1 MSGYIGVKAPGV
13 SSGTE
18 YKKKF
23 SITGTTT
30 SLTGLTYNTGRVH
43 LFHNGVRLVDGTD
56 YTATDGTNI
65 TLTVAAESGDEIV
78 VVSQASFQLSDHY
91 TKTEADS
98 AFLTP
103 TGDASGLTNLPA
115 GVGGANGVIFNDN
128 VKAQFGAGND
138 LEIYH
143 NGGDSII
150 ADTGTGD
157 LYIRGSND
165 IRLQS
170 ATGSDTYAH
179 FQESGYAK
187 LYHNNSEKLATT
199 STGVNVTG
207 TVTSTGL
214 IANVPT
220 NTGLTINS
228 TDVSAI
234 QFNVANGSQ
243 KNWGFASTLTAAG
256 DFGLYQSNSNGG
268 NPVTAGTARL
278 YIDSSGDVMVG
289 QTAGDVGGGHLTS
302 GIKLDSSGYIDTAKA
317 SGFAIRANRQT
328 TEGDV
333 LAINYNGSPIG
344 ALGSADTY
352 NFVVESKFTDKNIEF
367 KVNNGGSAATVAQFY
382 GSTGAKSFGSF
393 ESFSG
398 GYNVYAGAGSA
409 ASYGIRIDGAGTGSA
424 GILQVVNGYGQVG
437 SIRVNGASTQ
447 FNTSSDYRLK
457 TDVQP
462 MTGASARVQ
471 ALNPVN
477 FGWIADGNRTDGFL
491 AHEAQ
496 EVVPEAITG
505 IKDAMKDEPYEVT
518 PAVLDDDG
526 NVTTEAVMGTRT
538 IPDHQ
543 SIDQSK
549 LVPLLTAALQ
559 EALTE
564 IASLKT
570 RVEALEA

>member
-1 MSGYIGVKAPGV
+1 MAVSTIDALYHSGSEKL
-13 SSGTE
+13 
-18 YKKKF
+18 
-23 SITGTTT
+23 TT
-30 SLTGLTYNTGRVH
+30 SATGITVTG
-43 LFHNGVRLVDGTD
+43 
-56 YTATDGTNI
+56 
-65 TLTVAAESGDEIV
+65 TVAATAV
-78 VVSQASFQLSDHY
+78 
-91 TKTEADS
+91 
-98 AFLTP
+98 
-103 TGDASGLTNLPA
+103 TGDGSGLTGLPA

-138 LEIYH
+138 LQIYH
-143 NGGDSII
+143 DGSNSYLNN
-150 ADTGTGD
+150 TTGD
-157 LYIRGSND
+157 LTLDGSGD
-165 IRLQS
+165 IILDADGTDVRL
-170 ATGSDTYAH
+170 
-179 FQESGYAK
+179 AK
-187 LYHNNSEKLATT
+187 GGVQYGMFTT
-199 STGVNVTG
+199 
-207 TVTSTGL
+207 
-214 IANVPT
+214 
-220 NTGLTINS
+220 NS
-228 TDVSAI
+228 TPLGFYIDALVQDGDLFFRGNDGGSTITAMTIDMSAGGQVGI
-234 QFNVANGSQ
+234 GGTPNSGRKLHIEGGDTSVGI
-243 KNWGFASTLTAAG
+243 TLK
-256 DFGLYQSNSNGG
+256 D
-268 NPVTAGTARL
+268 TAGQQMAIL
-278 YIDSSGDVMVG
+278 SDGNNLEFKSDSSGNVFCQM
-289 QTAGDVGGGHLTS
+289 
-302 GIKLDSSGYIDTAKA
+302 Y
-317 SGFAIRANRQT
+317 
-328 TEGDV
+328 
-333 LAINYNGSPIG
+333 G
-344 ALGSADTY
+344 A
-352 NFVVESKFTDKNIEF
+352 
-367 KVNNGGSAATVAQFY
+367 
-382 GSTGAKSFGSF
+382 TGAKSFGSF

-398 GYNVYAGAGSA
+398 GYNLYAGAGSA

-437 SIRVNGASTQ
+437 SISVSGASTQ

-477 FGWIADGNRTDGFL
+477 FEWIADGNRTDGFL

>member
-199 STGVNVTG
+199 STGINVTG
-207 TVTSTGL
+207 
-214 IANVPT
+214 
-220 NTGLTINS
+220 
-228 TDVSAI
+228 
-234 QFNVANGSQ
+234 
-243 KNWGFASTLTAAG
+243 
-256 DFGLYQSNSNGG
+256 
-268 NPVTAGTARL
+268 
-278 YIDSSGDVMVG
+278 
-289 QTAGDVGGGHLTS
+289 TAGDVGGGHLTS

-526 NVTTEAVMGTRT
+526 NVTTEAVMGTRSV
-538 IPDHQ
+538 PDHQ

>member
-1 MSGYIGVKAPGV
+1 MAVSTIDALYHSGSEKL
-13 SSGTE
+13 
-18 YKKKF
+18 
-23 SITGTTT
+23 TT
-30 SLTGLTYNTGRVH
+30 SATGITVTG
-43 LFHNGVRLVDGTD
+43 
-56 YTATDGTNI
+56 
-65 TLTVAAESGDEIV
+65 TVAATAV
-78 VVSQASFQLSDHY
+78 
-91 TKTEADS
+91 
-98 AFLTP
+98 
-103 TGDASGLTNLPA
+103 TGDGSGLTGLPA

-138 LEIYH
+138 LQIYH
-143 NGGDSII
+143 DGSNSYLNN
-150 ADTGTGD
+150 TTGD
-157 LYIRGSND
+157 LTLDGSGD
-165 IRLQS
+165 IILDADGTDVRL
-170 ATGSDTYAH
+170 
-179 FQESGYAK
+179 AK
-187 LYHNNSEKLATT
+187 GGVQYGMFTT
-199 STGVNVTG
+199 
-207 TVTSTGL
+207 
-214 IANVPT
+214 
-220 NTGLTINS
+220 NS
-228 TDVSAI
+228 TPLGFYIDALVQDGDLFFRGNDGGSTITAMTIDMSAGGQVGI
-234 QFNVANGSQ
+234 GGTPNSGRKLHIEGGDTSVGI
-243 KNWGFASTLTAAG
+243 TLK
-256 DFGLYQSNSNGG
+256 D
-268 NPVTAGTARL
+268 TAGQQMAIL
-278 YIDSSGDVMVG
+278 SDGNNLEFKSDSSGNVFCQM
-289 QTAGDVGGGHLTS
+289 
-302 GIKLDSSGYIDTAKA
+302 Y
-317 SGFAIRANRQT
+317 
-328 TEGDV
+328 
-333 LAINYNGSPIG
+333 G
-344 ALGSADTY
+344 A
-352 NFVVESKFTDKNIEF
+352 
-367 KVNNGGSAATVAQFY
+367 
-382 GSTGAKSFGSF
+382 TGAKSFGSF

-398 GYNVYAGAGSA
+398 GYNLYAGAGSA

-437 SIRVNGASTQ
+437 SISVSGASTQ

-477 FGWIADGNRTDGFL
+477 FEWIADGNRTDGFL

-526 NVTTEAVMGTRT
+526 NVTTEAVMGGRT

>member
-1 MSGYIGVKAPGV
+1 
-13 SSGTE
+13 
-18 YKKKF
+18 
-23 SITGTTT
+23 
-30 SLTGLTYNTGRVH
+30 LTYNTGRVH

-128 VKAQFGAGND
+128 VKAQFGADND

-143 NGGDSII
+143 DGSHSYIVD
-150 ADTGTGD
+150 AGTGNM
-157 LYIRGSND
+157 YISTNGNGIVMQASLNETMFAA
-165 IRLQS
+165 LPNG
-170 ATGSDTYAH
+170 AVT
-179 FQESGYAK
+179 
-187 LYHNNSEKLATT
+187 LYHDNASKLATT

-207 TVTSTGL
+207 TVTAVQLDITE
-214 IANVPT
+214 
-220 NTGLTINS
+220 S
-228 TDVSAI
+228 TDARLTSSDAI
-234 QFNVANGSQ
+234 GEVGS
-243 KNWGFASTLTAAG
+243 GTFALQTTNAAG
-256 DFGLYQSNSNGG
+256 SALKPLGFRAEDIRFATGSSE
-268 NPVTAGTARL
+268 RMR
-278 YIDSSGDVMVG
+278 IDSSGNLLVG

-526 NVTTEAVMGTRT
+526 NVTTEAVMGTRSV
-538 IPDHQ
+538 PDHQ

>member
-199 STGVNVTG
+199 STGVDVTG
-207 TVTSTGL
+207 TVTSD
-214 IANVPT
+214 
-220 NTGLTINS
+220 GLTVDSGVNTETRTLLVNNAHS
-228 TDVSAI
+228 GGSMYNAFGVYVGETDRKVTLSADYGESI
-234 QFNVANGSQ
+234 MAFKTNGSERMRID
-243 KNWGFASTLTAAG
+243 AS
-256 DFGLYQSNSNGG
+256 G
-268 NPVTAGTARL
+268 NL
-278 YIDSSGDVMVG
+278 LVG

>member
-128 VKAQFGAGND
+128 VKAQFGADND

-143 NGGDSII
+143 DGSHSYIVD
-150 ADTGTGD
+150 AGTGNM
-157 LYIRGSND
+157 YISTNGNGIVMQASLNETMFAA
-165 IRLQS
+165 LPNG
-170 ATGSDTYAH
+170 AVT
-179 FQESGYAK
+179 
-187 LYHNNSEKLATT
+187 LYHDNASKLATT

-207 TVTSTGL
+207 TVTAVQLDITE
-214 IANVPT
+214 
-220 NTGLTINS
+220 S
-228 TDVSAI
+228 TDARLTSSDAI
-234 QFNVANGSQ
+234 GEVGS
-243 KNWGFASTLTAAG
+243 GTFALQTTNAAG
-256 DFGLYQSNSNGG
+256 SALKPLGFRAEDIRFATGSSERMRIDASG
-268 NPVTAGTARL
+268 NL
-278 YIDSSGDVMVG
+278 LVG

-518 PAVLDDDG
+518 PAVEATYDEDG
-526 NVTTEAVMGTRT
+526 NELTAAVEAVMGTRSV
-538 IPDHQ
+538 PDHQ

>member
-1 MSGYIGVKAPGV
+1 MAGYIGSKSSVKLVDGYTRAEADAAFLSPTGDGSGLTGTGSPSIV
-13 SSGTE
+13 DNGNATAMTITSDENIGIGTSSPTVINTGAGIVLDVANTAT
-18 YKKKF
+18 
-23 SITGTTT
+23 TGTTADNAEIVLRST
-30 SLTGLTYNTGRVH
+30 SRFTGLTFKTPN
-43 LFHNGVRLVDGTD
+43 DK
-56 YTATDGTNI
+56 
-65 TLTVAAESGDEIV
+65 
-78 VVSQASFQLSDHY
+78 AS
-91 TKTEADS
+91 
-98 AFLTP
+98 
-103 TGDASGLTNLPA
+103 
-115 GVGGANGVIFNDN
+115 
-128 VKAQFGAGND
+128 
-138 LEIYH
+138 
-143 NGGDSII
+143 
-150 ADTGTGD
+150 
-157 LYIRGSND
+157 
-165 IRLQS
+165 
-170 ATGSDTYAH
+170 
-179 FQESGYAK
+179 
-187 LYHNNSEKLATT
+187 
-199 STGVNVTG
+199 
-207 TVTSTGL
+207 
-214 IANVPT
+214 
-220 NTGLTINS
+220 TINFGD
-228 TDVSAI
+228 TDDSDVGII
-234 QFNVANGSQ
+234 QYDHSNNAMSFTAN
-243 KNWGFASTLTAAG
+243 ASE
-256 DFGLYQSNSNGG
+256 
-268 NPVTAGTARL
+268 RMR
-278 YIDSSGDVMVG
+278 IDSSGDVMVG

-477 FGWIADGNRTDGFL
+477 FEWIADGNRTDGFL

-526 NVTTEAVMGTRT
+526 NITTEAVMGGRT

>member
-1 MSGYIGVKAPGV
+1 MAVSTIDALYHSGSEKL
-13 SSGTE
+13 
-18 YKKKF
+18 
-23 SITGTTT
+23 TT
-30 SLTGLTYNTGRVH
+30 SATGITVTG
-43 LFHNGVRLVDGTD
+43 
-56 YTATDGTNI
+56 
-65 TLTVAAESGDEIV
+65 TVAATAV
-78 VVSQASFQLSDHY
+78 
-91 TKTEADS
+91 
-98 AFLTP
+98 
-103 TGDASGLTNLPA
+103 TGDGSGLTGLPA

-138 LEIYH
+138 LQIYH
-143 NGGDSII
+143 DGSNSYLNN
-150 ADTGTGD
+150 TTGD
-157 LYIRGSND
+157 LTLDGSGD
-165 IRLQS
+165 IILDADGTDVRL
-170 ATGSDTYAH
+170 
-179 FQESGYAK
+179 AK
-187 LYHNNSEKLATT
+187 GGVQYGMFTT
-199 STGVNVTG
+199 
-207 TVTSTGL
+207 
-214 IANVPT
+214 
-220 NTGLTINS
+220 NS
-228 TDVSAI
+228 TPLGFYIDALVQDGDLFFRGNDGGSTITAMTIDMSAGGQVGI
-234 QFNVANGSQ
+234 GGTPNSGRKLHIEGGDTSVGI
-243 KNWGFASTLTAAG
+243 TLK
-256 DFGLYQSNSNGG
+256 D
-268 NPVTAGTARL
+268 TAGQQMAIL
-278 YIDSSGDVMVG
+278 SDGNNLEFKSDSSGNVFCQM
-289 QTAGDVGGGHLTS
+289 
-302 GIKLDSSGYIDTAKA
+302 Y
-317 SGFAIRANRQT
+317 
-328 TEGDV
+328 
-333 LAINYNGSPIG
+333 G
-344 ALGSADTY
+344 A
-352 NFVVESKFTDKNIEF
+352 
-367 KVNNGGSAATVAQFY
+367 
-382 GSTGAKSFGSF
+382 TGAKSFGSF

-398 GYNVYAGAGSA
+398 GYNLYAGAGSA

-437 SIRVNGASTQ
+437 SISVSGASTQ